1 MATTAFDDEPMP
13 LDLYIVA
20 GLFTCAGI
28 TAALHI
34 ASGFFTSQLHLDTG
48 IIGIWIG
55 AGLRR
60 RDSRA
65 CTWASLMTAFA
76 FAVGIVALG
85 LAFLGADGVFTC
97 GRVVEWHLPKPLAV
111 MLTLSVLTFTSW
123 RWYVLERDEVRALF
137 GHERDPSQRGRGWNS
152 RLHVARTTGATY
164 GCPGG
169 VAPSAAPGACAA
181 ALRLPP
187 AESLNPAPECPRW
200 RP

>member
-13 LDLYIVA
+13 LDLCIVA
-20 GLFTCAGI
+20 AFFTCAGI

-34 ASGFFTSQLHLDTG
+34 AFGFFTSQLHLDTG

-85 LAFLGADGVFTC
+85 LAFLGADGVFTW
-97 GRVVEWHLPKPLAV
+97 GRVVECRLPKPLSV
-111 MLTLSVLTFTSW
+111 MVALSLLAFATW
-123 RWYVLERDEVRALF
+123 QWYVLERDEVRALF
-137 GHERDPSQRGRGWNS
+137 GHERDPSQRG
-152 RLHVARTTGATY
+152 
-164 GCPGG
+164 
-169 VAPSAAPGACAA
+169 
-181 ALRLPP
+181 
-187 AESLNPAPECPRW
+187 
-200 RP
+200 